1 MTQLSL
7 NSIVSR
13 GAEHVETRLGDQT
26 LMMSIEQGMYFSV
39 DATANRIW
47 DLIEHPASVAAIVD
61 VLTDEYE
68 VSAEECEQQVTK
80 FLGELIANGLAVEHE
95 GATKA

>member
-1 MTQLSL
+1 MNHLSL
-7 NSIVSR
+7 TSIVAR

-26 LMMSIEQGMYFSV
+26 LMMSVEQGMYFSV

-47 DLIEHPASVAAIVD
+47 DLIEHPTSVSDIIDALLEEYD
-61 VLTDEYE
+61 VG
-68 VSAEECEQQVTK
+68 AEACEQQVTA
-80 FLGELIANGLAVEHE
+80 FLGELIANGLAVEHT